1 MTFWAV
7 TIDLRVDRALDDD
20 ELGDL
25 GDLLGDHGAAIAAS
39 DRGLS
44 VTLTVDADTA
54 YAAHA
59 SAEEIVSDCLAK
71 LGAAVAGLDAVE
83 VMTVEEQDR
92 RLAEPAIPQLAGVT
106 EVAEMLGVSRQRAS
120 ALTAHPAAPTPVA
133 RLASGPV
140 YVRDSWCRFA
150 ETWPRRGG
158 RPRRAS

>member
-7 TIDLRVDRALDDD
+7 TIDLRVARALDDD

-25 GDLLGDHGAAIAAS
+25 VDLLDEYGAAVAAS

-54 YAAHA
+54 HAAHA
-59 SAEEIVSDCLAK
+59 AAEEVLSDGLAK
-71 LGAAVAGLDAVE
+71 LGPAVAGLDAVE

-106 EVAEMLGVSRQRAS
+106 EVAEMLGVTRQRAS
-120 ALTAHPAAPTPVA
+120 ALTTHPAAPAPVA